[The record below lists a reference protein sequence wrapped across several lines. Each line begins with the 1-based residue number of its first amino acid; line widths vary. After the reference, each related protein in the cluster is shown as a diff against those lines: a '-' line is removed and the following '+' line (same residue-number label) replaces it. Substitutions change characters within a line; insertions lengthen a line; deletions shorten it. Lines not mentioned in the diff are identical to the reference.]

1 MRELCRKINAV
12 LVMFGLDFRQML
24 NSMRGI
30 VSFFLDLNKLKKQK
44 VNSAAP
50 FDFKS
55 WYPCLGDR
63 FSNSGV
69 ATGHY
74 FHQDLLVARKIY
86 QNNPVTHLDVA
97 SRIDGFVAHVAVFR
111 QIKVVD
117 VRPLE
122 KKVKNIDFI
131 QADMMSQLSAELIES
146 CDSLSCLHAIEHFGL
161 GRYGDPINFD
171 GYLIGLDNLY
181 KILKHEGKL
190 YLSMPIGPQRIEFN
204 AHRVFSIAYLLTL
217 FKDKF
222 IVNDFAYV
230 DDKGDL
236 HENCTLTQDE
246 IERNYGCHYGC
257 GIFELIKK

>member
-1 MRELCRKINAV
+1 MQELFKKINAV
-12 LVMFGLDFRQML
+12 LVMFGLDLRQML
-24 NSMRGI
+24 NSVRGI
-30 VSFFLDLNKLKKQK
+30 FLFFSDLNKLKKQK
-44 VNSAAP
+44 AISTAS
-50 FDFKS
+50 FDFQS

-74 FHQDLLVARKIY
+74 FHQDLSVARRIY
-86 QNNPVTHLDVA
+86 QANPMIHLDVA
-97 SRIDGFVAHVAVFR
+97 SRVDGFVAHVAVFR

-122 KKVKNIDFI
+122 SKVKNIDFI
-131 QADMMSQLSAELIES
+131 QADMMSQLSAELIEC

-171 GYLIGLDNLY
+171 GHLVGLDNLY
-181 KILKHEGKL
+181 KMLKHEGKL
-190 YLSMPIGPQRIEFN
+190 YLSVPIGHQRIEFN
-204 AHRVFSIAYLLTL
+204 AHRVFSITYLLTL

-222 IVNDFAYV
+222 IINDFSYV
-230 DDKGDL
+230 DDKGDF
-236 HENCTLTQDE
+236 HEGLTLSEYE